1 MRGYGVEKFNAFE
14 HTPAN
19 KEIEKILSESS
30 SSAEI
35 KAGCEMGRSYGEQG
49 VTLATV
55 TLATEQRRP
64 LQEGGSGEEPQVA
77 RSGEALEALGD
88 LGSWVQ
94 VLV

>member
-1 MRGYGVEKFNAFE
+1 MALKNSM
-14 HTPAN
+14 HLNTPAN

-30 SSAEI
+30 SCCAEI
-35 KAGCEMGRSYGEQG
+35 RAGCEMGRSCGEQG

-77 RSGEALEALGD
+77 RSREALEALGE
-88 LGSWVQ
+88 LGSGVQ

>member
-1 MRGYGVEKFNAFE
+1 
-14 HTPAN
+14 
-19 KEIEKILSESS
+19 
-30 SSAEI
+30 
-35 KAGCEMGRSYGEQG
+35 MGRSCGEQG

-77 RSGEALEALGD
+77 RSREALEALGE
-88 LGSWVQ
+88 LGSGVQ